1 MERIVERFLHFVQ
14 IDSESGEEKDFA
26 LHLKTIL
33 ESLGFDVKFD
43 QAHEAFGGTIGN
55 LIATKKGHTSKKPI
69 LLSAHMDTV
78 KPGKNIKPIIK
89 EGMIYSEG
97 ETILGGDD
105 KAGIAAIIEGV
116 NQIIEE
122 DLDHPDLELVFTVC
136 EEGGI
141 NGGKHLDLNLIK
153 ATEGIILDSS
163 KLPGEIIVQ
172 SPGQTRIE
180 VTIHGKSAH
189 AGVSPESGIS
199 AAQIFAE
206 AVHHMKLLRIDEE
219 TTANIG
225 MISGGKGTN
234 VVMEELK
241 VLGEVRSLNLDK
253 MNEQVKH
260 MAFCFEKAAEKFGGQ
275 VTFNSELKYPAFNVD
290 PLHELVINTKKVFEE
305 MGISAT
311 TTFTGGGSDANAL
324 NARNMTMINLGIGE
338 KKAHTTEEHYAVSDL
353 ILMSDFVKR
362 WIIK

>member
-1 MERIVERFLHFVQ
+1 MERVVERFLHFVQ

-26 LHLKTIL
+26 FHLKTIL
-33 ESLGFDVKFD
+33 ESLGFVVVFD
-43 QAHEAFGGTIGN
+43 QAHEAFGGTVGN
-55 LIATKKGHTSKKPI
+55 LIATKKGDASKKTV

-89 EGMIYSEG
+89 EDIIYSDG

-105 KAGIAAIIEGV
+105 KAGIAAIIEGI

-122 DLDHPDLELVFTVC
+122 DIKHPDLELVFTVC

-141 NGGKHLDLNLIK
+141 NGGKNLDLSLIQAK
-153 ATEGIILDSS
+153 EGIILDSS
-163 KLPGEIIVQ
+163 KFPGEIIVQ
-172 SPGQTRIE
+172 SPGQTRVE
-180 VTIHGKSAH
+180 VIIHGKSAH

-206 AVHHMKLLRIDEE
+206 AVSHMRLLRIDEE

-241 VLGEVRSLNLDK
+241 VLGEVRSLDLDK

-260 MAFCFEKAAEKFGGQ
+260 MKDCFEEAAKKYGGSI
-275 VTFNSELKYPAFNVD
+275 TFISELKYPAFNVE
-290 PLHELVINTKKVFEE
+290 PSAELVMETMKVFEE
-305 MGISAT
+305 MGMTPT

-324 NARNMTMINLGIGE
+324 NSRGMTMINLGIGE
-338 KKAHTTEEHYAVSDL
+338 KKAHTTEEHYSVSDL

-362 WIIK
+362 WIAK